1 MKPTF
6 RSLLPILVLLV
17 VFSSCSNKMP
27 KEARLIPKDASA
39 VIILDPGA
47 MQDKLNNGGIS
58 VDTLLS
64 RIFKHDSTDGKDKA
78 RIEEF
83 RTNAGLDWTS
93 KIYYFVQQEGNLN
106 ENATTS
112 MTVMASLSD
121 ATKFEAWL
129 KQEQETKEHPIE
141 QGKDYSYML
150 LDDNVVISWNKE
162 VAMTTIQHSIQKPT
176 YDTVAMEFK
185 IPEKKDL
192 SAQVIKSVES
202 YHTQGKDASLASVD
216 AFKNMFKEKADGYFF
231 TSSNSALSMMNGLLP
246 LSLPKVEELLKDNY
260 STATLSFEN
269 GKIVAKSSSYT
280 NPVLSNILK
289 KYAGPTVNLNSLE
302 RYPSNNINGMM
313 LLAVNP
319 EILGGILKE
328 LEIEGLANGS
338 LEKIGLQA
346 SDLYKC
352 LNGEAALIVSDLGK
366 GSLPDPQERKDE
378 KGLTQKQE
386 NAKMIFHAAIGDK
399 ASFAKLM
406 DKAVEAGYLKKEGS
420 LYKGGELMSLLGI
433 YMQADDKDLIV
444 ASDSLTY
451 QQYAANTS
459 RTSIDPNVLN
469 QFKGKNGVLYFD
481 IANTIAG
488 FNKNNTTGDYNQS
501 MRTAQETFKDVIGT
515 SENFDGKSLKAVMEI
530 RMQNEKQN
538 SLVTLTSL
546 LTDIAV
552 DMRVASRR
560 KQSDEHLFPAGVP
573 ALIRTN

>member
-1 MKPTF
+1 MKPSF
-6 RSLLPILVLLV
+6 RSLLAILVLMV
-17 VFSSCSNKMP
+17 AFSSCSNKMP

-64 RIFKHDSTDGKDKA
+64 RIFQHDSTDGKDKA

-83 RTNAGLDWTS
+83 RTNAGLDWSS
-93 KIYYFVQQEGNLN
+93 KIYYFVQQQGSLN
-106 ENATTS
+106 ENATTA
-112 MTVMASLSD
+112 MTVIAGLSD

-129 KQEQETKEHPIE
+129 KKEDETKDNPIE

-162 VAMTTIQHSIQKPT
+162 VAMTTIYHSIQKPT

-192 SAQVIKSVES
+192 STAAKKLVEGYHAQEK
-202 YHTQGKDASLASVD
+202 GASMASVD

-231 TSSNSALSMMNGLLP
+231 SSTNNIVSMLNGVLP

-260 STATLSFEN
+260 SASTLSFEN
-269 GKIVAKSSSYT
+269 GKIIMKSATYT
-280 NPVLSNILK
+280 NPILSNLLK

-313 LLAVNP
+313 LLAINP
-319 EILGGILKE
+319 EIIGGILKE
-328 LEIEGLANGS
+328 LEIEGLVNGS

-352 LNGEAALIVSDLGK
+352 LNGESALIVSDI
-366 GSLPDPQERKDE
+366 GSGTLPDPQERKDE
-378 KGLTQKQE
+378 SDLIKKQN
-386 NAKMIFHAAIGDK
+386 NARMIFHAGVGDK
-399 ASFAKLM
+399 VSFAKLM
-406 DKAVEAGYLKKEGS
+406 DKAVEAGYLKKEGAS
-420 LYKGGELMSLLGI
+420 YKGGELMSLLGI
-433 YMQADDKDLIV
+433 YLQADDKDLIV

-451 QQYAANTS
+451 HQYVSNTAKS
-459 RTSIDPNVLN
+459 SIDPNVLK

-481 IANTIAG
+481 ISNTIAG
-488 FNKNNTTGDYNQS
+488 LNRNNAKGDYNKS
-501 MRTAQETFKDVIGT
+501 MLTAQETFKDVIGT
-515 SENFDGKSLKAVMEI
+515 SENFDGKSFKGVLEV